1 MKEKMKRKGPIR
13 WEAVVPFTIF
23 VALVWAYFFFFFD
36 MHARRAME
44 YIGTQING
52 AEVNIAKVRTSF
64 WNASLNI
71 HVIQITDPNE
81 PHKNRIEIGEVR
93 WKMLW
98 DALLRGKIAIDE
110 ASVLGVAIGS
120 PRARPGYVIP
130 PPPPSEEPG
139 AIEKIKA
146 QALAKAQ
153 EEFSKNVLG
162 DLAAI
167 LGGVDPTEQLKNIEA
182 ELKSSAQ
189 VKVLQEE
196 LAKKEQEWKERL
208 NRLPQQK
215 DLQALE
221 TRLKSVKLDR
231 FNNPAEVQ
239 QSLKELDS
247 IFKEIDSKIKEVEA
261 TRTALG
267 SDIGT
272 YQNTLKDLEAM
283 IQQDIKDLENRL
295 KLPKLDM
302 QSLSRSIFGP
312 MFLGKVKEAEHY
324 LNKAREYMPP
334 KKSAEEKAA
343 FKPPTPHERAQGRNY
358 KFGRPRAY
366 PLFWLREAKISSK
379 AMPGADWSGNLE
391 GVLQDL
397 TDDPPILGR
406 PTVLTFKGDFPKQE
420 VMGVDGRITIDHMT
434 EKPVEKAEI
443 KVASYPILDR
453 VLVDSPEVKV
463 LLANAIGT
471 INFNAELSGD
481 GIKISTANVFQR
493 AQNKPATSEGSAA
506 GAAGGFLVSEAKEPI
521 LADILRGALN
531 DIRRVTLNASVSGT
545 WSNLGFDIDS
555 SLGRDLAAAFD
566 KQIKAK
572 INEARAKF
580 ESFVNERIGK
590 EKEKLTAEFNKV
602 RSQIDSLLKTKEA
615 EVNKIK
621 NDIEKA
627 KNEAIENQKKGLEKE
642 GKKAIDDLKKK
653 LGF

>member
-1 MKEKMKRKGPIR
+1 MTNAKTKKKGPIR
-13 WEAVVPFTIF
+13 WEAVLPFTIF

-36 MHARRAME
+36 SHLRRALE
-44 YIGTQING
+44 YAGTQING
-52 AEVNIAKVRTSF
+52 AEVNIGKIQTSF

-71 HVIQITDPNE
+71 HKIQITDTNE
-81 PHKNRIEIGEVR
+81 PQKNRIEIGEIR

-110 ASVLGVAIGS
+110 ASVLGIAIGT

-130 PPPPSEEPG
+130 PPPPSDEPG
-139 AIEKIKA
+139 AMEKIKA

-167 LGGVDPTEQLKNIEA
+167 LGGVDPTAQLKNIEA

-189 VKVLQEE
+189 VKALQEG

-208 NRLPQQK
+208 SRLPQQK
-215 DLQALE
+215 DLQAIE

-231 FNNPAEVQ
+231 FNNPAELQ
-239 QSLKELDS
+239 QSLKEIDS
-247 IFKEIDSKIKEVEA
+247 IFKEIDAKIKEVEA
-261 TRTALG
+261 TKNALG
-267 SDIGT
+267 TDVGT
-272 YQNTLKDLEAM
+272 YQNTLKDLEAT
-283 IQQDIKDLENRL
+283 IQQDIKDLESRL

-312 MFLGKVKEAEHY
+312 MFLGKVKLAETY

-334 KKSAEEKAA
+334 KKPAEEKAA
-343 FKPPTPHERAQGRNY
+343 FKPPTPRERAQGRNY

-379 AMPGADWSGNLE
+379 ATPDAEWSGNIE
-391 GVLQDL
+391 GILQDL
-397 TDDPPILGR
+397 TDDPPVLGR

-420 VMGVDGRITIDHMT
+420 VMGVDGRITIDHVT

-443 KVASYPILDR
+443 KVASYPLLDR
-453 VLVDSPEVKV
+453 ILVDSPEVK
-463 LLANAIGT
+463 LMLANAIG
-471 INFNAELSGD
+471 NMSFNAELSGD
-481 GIKISTANVFQR
+481 GVKISTANMFER
-493 AQNKPATSEGSAA
+493 AQNKPASGASA
-506 GAAGGFLVSEAKEPI
+506 GAADTGFLVSEAKEPV
-521 LADILRGALN
+521 LADILKGAMS
-531 DIRRVTLNASVSGT
+531 DIRKVTLNASVGGT
-545 WSNLGFDIDS
+545 WSSLGFDIDS

-566 KQIKAK
+566 KQIKTK

-580 ESFVNERIGK
+580 ESFVNDRIGK
-590 EKEKLTAEFNKV
+590 EKAKLTAEFNKV
-602 RSQIDSLLKTKEA
+602 RSQIDSVLKAKEA

-621 NDIEKA
+621 NDIERA

>member
-44 YIGTQING
+44 YIGTHING
-52 AEVNIAKVRTSF
+52 AEVNITKVRTSF

-71 HVIQITDPNE
+71 QRIQITDPNE
-81 PHKNRIEIGEVR
+81 PHKNRIEIGEIR

-189 VKVLQEE
+189 VKALQEE
-196 LAKKEQEWKERL
+196 LAKKEQEWRERL

-247 IFKEIDSKIKEVEA
+247 IFKEVDSKIKEVDA
-261 TRTALG
+261 TRNALG
-267 SDIGT
+267 TDIGT
-272 YQNTLKDLEAM
+272 YQNTLKELEAM
-283 IQQDIKDLENRL
+283 IQQDIKDLESRL

-334 KKSAEEKAA
+334 KKSPEEKAA

-420 VMGVDGRITIDHMT
+420 VMGVDGRITIDHVT

-443 KVASYPILDR
+443 KVASYPLLDR
-453 VLVDSPEVKV
+453 ILVDSPDVKV
-463 LLANAIGT
+463 LIANAIGSL
-471 INFNAELSGD
+471 NFTAELSGE
-481 GIKISTANVFQR
+481 GLKIATANVFQR
-493 AQNKPATSEGSAA
+493 AQIKEGSGEGSPAS
-506 GAAGGFLVSEAKEPI
+506 FLVSEAKEPV
-521 LADILRGALN
+521 LADILKGALS
-531 DIRRVTLNASVSGT
+531 DIRKVTLNASVTGT
-545 WSNLGFDIDS
+545 WSSLGFDIDS

-580 ESFVNERIGK
+580 ESFVNEKIGK
-590 EKEKLTAEFNKV
+590 GKEKLTAEFNKV
-602 RSQIDSLLKTKEA
+602 RSQIDSLLKAKEA

-627 KNEAIENQKKGLEKE
+627 KNEAIANQKKGLEQE
-642 GKKAIDDLKKK
+642 GKKAIDDLKKR